1 MGRLAL
7 ALIAHNAKKDDMI
20 RLVRAHQRELAG
32 LNLVATRGTGQLIQS
47 EVGLSATLMGS
58 GPLGGDQQIGAL
70 VASGEVRAV
79 IFLRDPLM
87 AQPHEPDISALLRI
101 CDVYNVPLATNMAT
115 AEAILHHL
123 FEYSEAVGG
132 HHLAAEFTEEM
143 VAAHE

>member
-20 RLVRAHQRELAG
+20 RLVGAYQRELAG

-47 EVGLSATLMGS
+47 EGGLSVTLMAS
-58 GPLGGDQQIGAL
+58 GPLGGDQRIGSM
-70 VASGEVRAV
+70 VASGEVGAV

-115 AEAILHHL
+115 AEAILPHI
-123 FEYSEAVGG
+123 FEYSEASGG
-132 HHLAAEFTEEM
+132 HRLAAEFTEDM
-143 VAAHE
+143 VAIHE